1 GVQTCALPIS
11 AAPRRMISNDS
22 PIACADAE
30 HAVHVAR
37 FGPFAPNRIDTC
49 PDARLMM
56 AEGMKNG
63 EIFRG
68 PPARRELCSRSIVW
82 NPPMPDPMKTPMS
95 GEFESVIASLAS
107 SIRSDE
113 HTSE

>member
-1 GVQTCALPIS
+1 
-11 AAPRRMISNDS
+11 MISNDS

-37 FGPFAPNRIDTC
+37 FGPLAPKRIETW

-68 PPARRELCSRSIVW
+68 PPSSSALCSRSMV
-82 NPPMPDPMKTPMS
+82 
-95 GEFESVIASLAS
+95 
-107 SIRSDE
+107 
-113 HTSE
+113 